1 MKAVPRPTI
10 TLFCSTFQNSSV
22 LQGLTHGPEG
32 QRAGLEELGKLAEVG
47 AGLQSGDQQCADG
60 QYDGEQEVRPRR
72 RSRLAS
78 ATLRSGTRRARTPLP
93 LTVVY
98 CFFAT
103 VRCWTKTTIISSTV
117 STTAMAAAAFCRDGE
132 AFISR

>member
-1 MKAVPRPTI
+1 MG
-10 TLFCSTFQNSSV
+10 STTASRKYAQ
-22 LQGLTHGPEG
+22 
-32 QRAGLEELGKLAEVG
+32 AAI
-47 AGLQSGDQQCADG
+47 ADG
-60 QYDGEQEVRPRR
+60 QRQF
-72 RSRLAS
+72 
-78 ATLRSGTRRARTPLP
+78 RSGTRRARTPLP

-103 VRCWTKTTIISSTV
+103 VRCWMNTTIISSTV